1 MGTGKGAVDNRELK
15 EANSSRGP
23 ANIVLG
29 KWSAYV
35 AGEKYVQPLDF
46 NQVQLPEDD
55 YRAGI

>member
-1 MGTGKGAVDNRELK
+1 VDNRELK

-35 AGEKYVQPLDF
+35 VGEKYVQPLDF